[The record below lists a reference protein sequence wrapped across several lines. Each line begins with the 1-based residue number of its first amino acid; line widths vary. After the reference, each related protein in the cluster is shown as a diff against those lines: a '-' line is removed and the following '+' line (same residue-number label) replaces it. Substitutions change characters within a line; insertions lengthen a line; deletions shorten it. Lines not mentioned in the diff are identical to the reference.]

1 MEGPEHSDGDL
12 AEYVLEAGQQMIVD
26 TGYMA
31 GFEESVSIDIQSV
44 QGVKNSL
51 WWREIL
57 RYRVLGPGHLAA
69 DHAHPSGRLPSF
81 RTYL

>member
-1 MEGPEHSDGDL
+1 MEGSEHSDGDL

-44 QGVKNSL
+44 QGVKNVVFGRKRFFNTVFSNP
-51 WWREIL
+51 RRICI
-57 RYRVLGPGHLAA
+57 PG
-69 DHAHPSGRLPSF
+69 
-81 RTYL
+81 